1 MSQPQRPVG
10 ILRSNVELEDGSGP
24 GFRSTFSETLRD
36 RYHLLEMQAPLV
48 QNPTNASQPVNPT
61 VNARGYGG
69 VNMNLR
75 GYGDVF
81 EHYAEGAGFIS
92 ESDDVDSE
100 NDAIS
105 IFSGISTAS
114 GGDDSDH
121 SDGAH
126 SDCSAASIPCP
137 ADGSVLKEDD
147 ATVSGSQSVGNTSS
161 LPVAED
167 SRVTI

>member
-1 MSQPQRPVG
+1 MSS
-10 ILRSNVELEDGSGP
+10 LRMVQVLGLEVPSA
-24 GFRSTFSETLRD
+24 RLLD

-48 QNPTNASQPVNPT
+48 QNPTNASQTVNPT

-114 GGDDSDH
+114 GGDESDH
-121 SDGAH
+121 SDSAQ
-126 SDCSAASIPCP
+126 SDCEAASIPCP

-147 ATVSGSQSVGNTSS
+147 ATVSGSQPVGNTSS
-161 LPVAED
+161 LPVSGD
-167 SRVTI
+167 SGVAI

>member
-1 MSQPQRPVG
+1 MVQVLG
-10 ILRSNVELEDGSGP
+10 LEVPSA
-24 GFRSTFSETLRD
+24 RLLD

-48 QNPTNASQPVNPT
+48 QNPTNASQTVNPT

-75 GYGDVF
+75 GYGEVF
-81 EHYAEGAGFIS
+81 EHSAEGAGFIS

-100 NDAIS
+100 NEAIS

-114 GGDDSDH
+114 GGDESDH
-121 SDGAH
+121 SDSAQ
-126 SDCSAASIPCP
+126 SDCSAAIPESCP
-137 ADGSVLKEDD
+137 ADGNVLKDD